1 MSELNESASHSDA
14 ELRDNDDND
23 DDDDDVSF
31 FCRILTN
38 VI

>member
-23 DDDDDVSF
+23 DDVSF